1 MIIALIL
8 KQDQRY
14 FYIQPIKNGP
24 GQRNSM
30 KIHTDQAIA
39 RDYFPENLDINDE
52 FKSAFDLMEHARE
65 CLFITGKAGTGKS
78 TLLKYFKA
86 NTGKKIIVLAPT
98 GVAAINVGGQTIHSF
113 FRLPPKIIQKDAIKR
128 LRDKSLI
135 ENLDMVIIDEVSM
148 VRSDLMDG
156 IDYALRLN
164 RGRMKTPFGGVQ
176 MVFFGDLFQLS
187 PVVENEAR
195 ELLEERY
202 SSPYFFS
209 AKVFNDCNIRPIE
222 LSTIY
227 RQKDSSFMELLNR
240 VRNKEHTN
248 EDLDILNRRVQ
259 KDIAVS
265 KKDDTVILTT
275 TNSLANTINQER
287 LSELPGKEITYEA
300 VASGKF
306 EESAY
311 PAGASLKL
319 KKGAQ
324 IILIKNDPAKQWVNG
339 TLAKVAAL
347 SKDSIIVDINGSA
360 CDVPIVKWQKIEYS
374 YNEDEDKIKDEV
386 VGTFAQYP
394 IKLAWAITIH
404 KSQGQTFDKV
414 IIDLG
419 RGAFTH
425 GQLYV
430 ALSRCTCL
438 DGIRFKRPVINSDII
453 FDPRIYEFRERS
465 VSLFK

>member
-1 MIIALIL
+1 
-8 KQDQRY
+8 
-14 FYIQPIKNGP
+14 
-24 GQRNSM
+24 M
-30 KIHTDQAIA
+30 KFSANQTIA
-39 RDYFPENLDINDE
+39 RDQLPEHLDINEE
-52 FKSAFDLMEHARE
+52 FKSAFDLMEYTKE

-86 NTGKKIIVLAPT
+86 NTGKNIIVLAPT

-113 FRLPPKIIQKDAIKR
+113 FRFPPKIIQKDTIKR
-128 LRDKSLI
+128 LRDKSLL

-164 RGRMKTPFGGVQ
+164 RGRMKTPFGGIQ

-195 ELLEERY
+195 QLLEERY
-202 SSPYFFS
+202 TSPYFFS
-209 AKVFNDCNIRPIE
+209 AKVFDACHLRAIE

-227 RQKDSSFMELLNR
+227 RQKDSTFMELLNR
-240 VRNKEHTN
+240 VRNKEHTE
-248 EDLDILNRRVQ
+248 EDLDILNKRVQ
-259 KDIAVS
+259 KGTEVS
-265 KKDDTVILTT
+265 KKDATVILTT

-287 LSELPGKEITYEA
+287 LSKLPGKEIAYESMA
-300 VASGKF
+300 TGRF
-306 EESAY
+306 EESTY
-311 PAGASLKL
+311 PTEASLKL

-324 IILIKNDPAKQWVNG
+324 VILIKNDPDKRWVNG
-339 TLAKVAAL
+339 TLAKVVAL
-347 SKDSIIVDINGSA
+347 SKDSIVVDISGFEY
-360 CDVPIVKWQKIEYS
+360 DLPVVKWQKIEYS
-374 YNEDEDKIKDEV
+374 YNEAEERIEDEV
-386 VGTFAQYP
+386 VGEFAQYP
-394 IKLAWAITIH
+394 LKLAWAITIH

-419 RGAFTH
+419 HGAFTH

-438 DGIRFKRPVINSDII
+438 DGIRLKRPVVHSDII
-453 FDPRIYEFRERS
+453 FDERIYEFNGRF
-465 VSLFK
+465 VDLF

>member
-1 MIIALIL
+1 M
-8 KQDQRY
+8 K
-14 FYIQPIKNGP
+14 FY
-24 GQRNSM
+24 
-30 KIHTDQAIA
+30 TDQMITIDHLPAG
-39 RDYFPENLDINDE
+39 LDINDE
-52 FKSAFDLMEHARE
+52 FKSAFNLMENTKE

-113 FRLPPKIIQKDAIKR
+113 FRLPPKIIQKDTIKR
-128 LRDKSLI
+128 LRDRSLV

-195 ELLEERY
+195 QLLEERY
-202 SSPYFFS
+202 ASPYFFS
-209 AKVFNDCNIRPIE
+209 AKVFNDCNLREIE

-240 VRNKEHTN
+240 VRNKEHT
-248 EDLDILNRRVQ
+248 EDDLDILNKRV
-259 KDIAVS
+259 KTDAAIL
-265 KKDDTVILTT
+265 KKDPTVILTT
-275 TNSLANTINQER
+275 TNNLANAINQER
-287 LSELPGKEITYEA
+287 LSKLPGKEVIYEA
-300 VASGKF
+300 AASGKF

-311 PAGASLKL
+311 PTDTFLRL

-324 IILIKNDPAKQWVNG
+324 VILIKNDPNKQWVNG
-339 TLAKVAAL
+339 TLAKVVAL
-347 SKDSIIVDINGSA
+347 SEDSVVVDIDGRT
-360 CDVPIVKWQKIEYS
+360 CDVPVVKWQKIEYS
-374 YNEDEDKIKDEV
+374 YNEDEDKIEDEV
-386 VGTFAQYP
+386 VGDFAQYP

-419 RGAFTH
+419 HGAFTH

-430 ALSRCTCL
+430 ALSRCTRL
-438 DGIRFKRPVINSDII
+438 DGISLIRPVRPSDII
-453 FDPRIYEFRERS
+453 FDRRIYEIRNRFAG
-465 VSLFK
+465 LF

>member
-1 MIIALIL
+1 
-8 KQDQRY
+8 
-14 FYIQPIKNGP
+14 
-24 GQRNSM
+24 M
-30 KIHTDQAIA
+30 KIHTDQAIT
-39 RDYFPENLDINDE
+39 RDYLPEHLDINDE
-52 FKSAFDLMEHARE
+52 FKSAFDLMERTRE

-78 TLLKYFKA
+78 TLLKYFKF

-113 FRLPPKIIQKDAIKR
+113 FRLPPKIIQKDAIRR

-148 VRSDLMDG
+148 VRADLMDG
-156 IDYALRLN
+156 IDYCLRLN

-202 SSPYFFS
+202 PSPYFFS
-209 AKVFNDCNIRPIE
+209 AKVFNDCDIRPIE
-222 LSTIY
+222 LANIY

-248 EDLDILNRRVQ
+248 EDLDILNKRVQ
-259 KDIAVS
+259 KDMAVS
-265 KKDDTVILTT
+265 NKDDTVILTT

-300 VASGKF
+300 AVSGKF

-324 IILIKNDPAKQWVNG
+324 VILIKNDPAKQWVNG

-347 SKDSIIVDINGSA
+347 SKDSIVVDINGSA

-404 KSQGQTFDKV
+404 KSQGQTFNKV

-465 VSLFK
+465 VSLF

>member
-1 MIIALIL
+1 
-8 KQDQRY
+8 
-14 FYIQPIKNGP
+14 
-24 GQRNSM
+24 M
-30 KIHTDQAIA
+30 KLYTDQTITGDPLPAH
-39 RDYFPENLDINDE
+39 LDINDE
-52 FKSAFDLMEHARE
+52 FKSAFDLMEHTGE

-98 GVAAINVGGQTIHSF
+98 GVAAINIDGQTIHSF
-113 FRLPPKIIQKDAIKR
+113 FRLPPKIIQKDTIKR
-128 LRDKSLI
+128 LRDKSLV

-164 RGRMKTPFGGVQ
+164 RGKMKMPFGGVQ

-195 ELLEERY
+195 QLLEERY

-209 AKVFNDCNIRPIE
+209 AKVFNDYNIRSIE

-240 VRNKEHTN
+240 VRNKEYTK
-248 EDLDILNRRVQ
+248 EDLDTLNKRVQ
-259 KDIAVS
+259 KDTAVS
-265 KKDDTVILTT
+265 KKDATVILTT
-275 TNSLANTINQER
+275 TNSLANTINQDR
-287 LSELPGKEITYEA
+287 LSKLPGKSITYEA
-300 VASGKF
+300 KATGKF

-311 PAGASLKL
+311 PTDTSLKL

-324 IILIKNDPAKQWVNG
+324 VILIKNDPAKQWVNG

-347 SKDSIIVDINGSA
+347 SNDSIVVDINGRT

-374 YNEDEDKIKDEV
+374 YNEDLDKIEDEV
-386 VGTFAQYP
+386 VGAFAQYP

-419 RGAFTH
+419 NGAFTH

-438 DGIRFKRPVINSDII
+438 DGIRLKRPVTHSDII
-453 FDPRIYEFRERS
+453 FDRRIYEFKDRFAG
-465 VSLFK
+465 LF

>member
-1 MIIALIL
+1 
-8 KQDQRY
+8 
-14 FYIQPIKNGP
+14 
-24 GQRNSM
+24 M
-30 KIHTDQAIA
+30 KLQTDQIPAGDQLPA
-39 RDYFPENLDINDE
+39 HLEINDE
-52 FKSAFDLMEHARE
+52 FKSAFNLMENTRE

-135 ENLDMVIIDEVSM
+135 ENLDMVVIDEVSM

-164 RGRMKTPFGGVQ
+164 RGRMKVPFGGVQ

-187 PVVENEAR
+187 PVVEREAR

-209 AKVFNDCNIRPIE
+209 AKVFNDCNIRSVE

-227 RQKDSSFMELLNR
+227 RQKDGSFMELLNR
-240 VRNKEHTN
+240 IRNKEHTE
-248 EDLDILNRRVQ
+248 EDLDILNKRVQ
-259 KDIAVS
+259 KDTAVS
-265 KKDDTVILTT
+265 KKDATVILTT
-275 TNSLANTINQER
+275 TNSLASAINQDR
-287 LSELPGKEITYEA
+287 LSKLPGKMITYEGTA
-300 VASGKF
+300 TGRF

-311 PAGASLKL
+311 PTDTSLKL

-324 IILIKNDPAKQWVNG
+324 VILIKNDPAKQWVNG
-339 TLAKVAAL
+339 TLAKVVDL
-347 SKDSIIVDINGSA
+347 SEDSIVVDIDGRT

-374 YNEDEDKIKDEV
+374 YNEDEDKIEDEV
-386 VGTFAQYP
+386 VGGFAQYP

-419 RGAFTH
+419 YGAFTH

-438 DGIRFKRPVINSDII
+438 DGIRLKRPVNQSDII
-453 FDPRIYEFRERS
+453 FDQRIYDIKERFA
-465 VSLFK
+465 SLF

>member
-1 MIIALIL
+1 
-8 KQDQRY
+8 
-14 FYIQPIKNGP
+14 
-24 GQRNSM
+24 M
-30 KIHTDQAIA
+30 K
-39 RDYFPENLDINDE
+39 LDINAE
-52 FKSAFDLMEHARE
+52 FKSAFDIMENTAE

-128 LRDKSLI
+128 LKDKSLV

-148 VRSDLMDG
+148 VRADLMDG

-176 MVFFGDLFQLS
+176 MVFFGDLFQLP

-195 ELLEERY
+195 QLLGERY
-202 SSPYFFS
+202 SSPCFFS
-209 AKVFNDCNIRPIE
+209 AKAFDDCNMRSIE

-240 VRNKEHTN
+240 VRNKEHTE
-248 EDLDILNRRVQ
+248 EDLDILNERVHR
-259 KDIAVS
+259 DIAIH
-265 KKDDTVILTT
+265 KKDTTVILTT
-275 TNSLANTINQER
+275 TNSLASVINQDR
-287 LSELPGKEITYEA
+287 LSRLPGKAITYEA
-300 VASGKF
+300 VAAGRF

-311 PAGASLKL
+311 PTDTSLKL
-319 KKGAQ
+319 KIGAQ
-324 IILIKNDPAKQWVNG
+324 VILIKNDPAKQWVNG
-339 TLAKVAAL
+339 TLAKVVAL
-347 SKDSIIVDINGSA
+347 SADSIVVDINGET
-360 CDVPIVKWQKIEYS
+360 CDVPVVKWQKIEYS
-374 YNEDEDKIKDEV
+374 YNEEEDKIEDEV
-386 VGTFAQYP
+386 VGAFAQYP

-438 DGIRFKRPVINSDII
+438 EGIRLKRPVAESDII
-453 FDPRIYEFRERS
+453 FDERIYEFKDRF
-465 VSLFK
+465 VSLL

>member
-1 MIIALIL
+1 M
-8 KQDQRY
+8 K
-14 FYIQPIKNGP
+14 FY
-24 GQRNSM
+24 
-30 KIHTDQAIA
+30 TDQTLAA
-39 RDYFPENLDINDE
+39 DELPEDLDINDE
-52 FKSAFDLMEHARE
+52 FKSAFGLMENTKE

-86 NTGKKIIVLAPT
+86 NTGKNIVVLAPT

-113 FRLPPKIIQKDAIKR
+113 FRLPPKIIRKDTIKR
-128 LRDKSLI
+128 LRDRSLT

-148 VRSDLMDG
+148 VRSDVMDG

-164 RGRMKTPFGGVQ
+164 RGRLKVPFGGVQ

-187 PVVENEAR
+187 PVVEDEAKALME
-195 ELLEERY
+195 ELY

-209 AKVFNDCNIRPIE
+209 ANVFDDCNIRSIE

-240 VRNKEHTN
+240 VRNKEYTKD
-248 EDLDILNRRVQ
+248 DLDKLNKRVQ
-259 KDIAVS
+259 KDAALP
-265 KKDDTVILTT
+265 KRDTTVILTT
-275 TNSLANTINQER
+275 TNNLANMINQER
-287 LSELPGKEITYEA
+287 LARLPGREIA
-300 VASGKF
+300 FKAMASGKF
-306 EESAY
+306 DESAY
-311 PAGASLKL
+311 PTGASLKL

-324 IILIKNDPAKQWVNG
+324 VMLIKNDPAKQWVNG
-339 TLAKVAAL
+339 TLAKVIAL
-347 SKDSIIVDINGSA
+347 SDDSIVVDIDGRT
-360 CDVPIVKWQKIEYS
+360 CDVPVVKWHKIEYT
-374 YNEDEDKIKDEV
+374 YNEDEDKIEDEI
-386 VGTFAQYP
+386 VGSFAQYP

-430 ALSRCTCL
+430 ALSRCTRL
-438 DGIRFKRPVINSDII
+438 DGIRFKRPVTHSDVI
-453 FDPRIYEFRERS
+453 FDQRIYEFKDKFA
-465 VSLFK
+465 SLI